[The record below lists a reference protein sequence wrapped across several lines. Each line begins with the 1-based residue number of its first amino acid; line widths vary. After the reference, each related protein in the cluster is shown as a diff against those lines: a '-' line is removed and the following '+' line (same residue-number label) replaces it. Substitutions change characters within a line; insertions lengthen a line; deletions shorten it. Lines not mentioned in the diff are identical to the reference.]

1 MSRLPDARPQRLLGC
16 RWDVCVRTASLR
28 RVYDVAL
35 TVAACVRSGTRV
47 DVGWLVSRDGP
58 PVDPAEALALTPG
71 GGRAGH
77 VWGGAAD
84 DQLAERAAGVGQ
96 GRLVPVE
103 VGEYEAAL
111 AGEAATGS
119 GQCLLL
125 PAETLPAEL
134 WDRLVD
140 REPVCLVTDL
150 DADGLAV
157 ATRLLE
163 AGQVEAEGPEIVA
176 AWARG
181 RSTTDVSADR
191 VVTMLRPVPT
201 LVAAGPGPVGD
212 AVVGLADVLGWRIHR
227 AVEPGSAIPLIVG
240 LTVLDSLVVT
250 GHDDE
255 AAGRIL
261 ESGLSSRAGYIGV
274 VAPRARQEARLAWLS
289 DRNVTGLERIH
300 GPAGLDIGARTPGEV
315 AAAVLAEAI
324 ACHRLGAQANP

>member
-1 MSRLPDARPQRLLGC
+1 M
-16 RWDVCVRTASLR
+16 
-28 RVYDVAL
+28 YDVAL

-47 DVGWLVSRDGP
+47 DVGWLVSREGP
-58 PVDPAEALALTPG
+58 PPDPSEALALTPG
-71 GGRAGH
+71 GGRTGH

-84 DQLAERAAGVGQ
+84 DQVVERVATVGR

-111 AGEAATGS
+111 AGQTATGS

-125 PAETLPAEL
+125 PADVLPLEL
-134 WDRLVD
+134 WDRLVA

-150 DADGLAV
+150 DADGLAES
-157 ATRLLE
+157 TRLVE
-163 AGQVEAEGPEIVA
+163 VADVEAEDADVVA
-176 AWARG
+176 TWSSG
-181 RSTTDVSADR
+181 RSASVVSSAR
-191 VVTMLRPVPT
+191 VVTVLRPVPT

-212 AVVGLADVLGWRIHR
+212 AVARMADVLGWRVHR
-227 AVEPGSAIPLIVG
+227 APDPGSAIPLVVG

-255 AAGRIL
+255 VAGRIM
-261 ESGLSSRAGYIGV
+261 EAGLSSRVGYLGV
-274 VAPRARQEARLAWLS
+274 VAPRVRQRARLTWLT

-324 ACHRLGAQANP
+324 AVHRLDAQVNP